1 MSDLLP
7 LLRSQQW
14 EIRLVCPIA
23 SPISE
28 RCKSSP
34 KSDFFWRIF
43 YERFVAANGLFT
55 SGQYVKY
62 SPSLQTPPSVA
73 NTLLRVILGVVLRN
87 IR

>member
-34 KSDFFWRIF
+34 KSDFWRIF
-43 YERFVAANGLFT
+43 YERFVATNGLFAN
-55 SGQYVKY
+55 GQYAKY
-62 SPSLQTPPSVA
+62 SPLFQTLPSVA
-73 NTLLRVILGVVLRN
+73 NPLLRVILGVVLRN

>member
-43 YERFVAANGLFT
+43 YERFVAANGLFAN
-55 SGQYVKY
+55 GQYAEY
-62 SPSLQTPPSVA
+62 SPALRPPASVA
-73 NTLLRVILGVVLRN
+73 NPLLKVIFWR
-87 IR
+87 IFYE

>member
-34 KSDFFWRIF
+34 KSDFFGEYFMSDLWPLTDF
-43 YERFVAANGLFT
+43 SPMGSTSSTAHRFKLRRA
-55 SGQYVKY
+55 
-62 SPSLQTPPSVA
+62 LQ
-73 NTLLRVILGVVLRN
+73 ILS
-87 IR
+87 